1 MANLFWNSAAQP
13 LVGPPGL
20 KCKNLRK
27 PPDPRAKLTIKQR
40 VFIDRPGGVSQIP
53 GE

>member
-1 MANLFWNSAAQP
+1 MANLFWNSAVQP

-20 KCKNLRK
+20 KYKNLRSL
-27 PPDPRAKLTIKQR
+27 PTRAKLTIKQR

-53 GE
+53 NSR